1 MEAKLRSI
9 SRSIPWFLIFKA
21 AIFGATWLFLPF
33 WLFLLIALYLYF
45 FPPFQ
50 IFRLG
55 FPFLLTTLSAAVIQ
69 RSLVVGAFLGLIF
82 YLILGIKDLIF
93 IKRVLAYKVMTAALV
108 FLVVSD
114 FFHRFSSW
122 GSLSVTFWSLVL
134 AAIFFLLIKNLVN
147 YEEFS
152 SPRTVRVGRSEKLL
166 TFGILGLLVL
176 ELAFLLLFLPFSF
189 YYQIAFFSAFIF
201 VIPTLTLDYLQ
212 GLHLPGKIIIGLSF
226 LFVFIVFIM
235 ASTEWSI

>member
-1 MEAKLRSI
+1 MAVKLRSI

-21 AIFGATWLFLPF
+21 AVFGAAWLFLPF

-55 FPFLLTTLSAAVIQ
+55 LPFLLVIAGAAVFE
-69 RSLVVGAFLGLIF
+69 RGLVTGAILSLIF

-93 IKRVLAYKVMTAALV
+93 IKRVLAYKVMTVALI
-108 FLVVSD
+108 FLVTSG
-114 FFHRFSSW
+114 FFPRFSSW

-134 AAIFFLLIKNLVN
+134 TAIFFLLSKNLYN

-152 SPRTVRVGRSEKLL
+152 SPRTLKTGRSEKLL
-166 TFGILGLLVL
+166 AFGILGLFGF

-189 YYQIAFFSAFIF
+189 YYQTAFFLAFNLLILA
-201 VIPTLTLDYLQ
+201 LTLDYLR
-212 GLHLPGKIIIGLSF
+212 GLHFPKKIIVGLSF
-226 LFVFIVFIM
+226 LFVFLVFIL
-235 ASTEWSI
+235 ASTEWAI